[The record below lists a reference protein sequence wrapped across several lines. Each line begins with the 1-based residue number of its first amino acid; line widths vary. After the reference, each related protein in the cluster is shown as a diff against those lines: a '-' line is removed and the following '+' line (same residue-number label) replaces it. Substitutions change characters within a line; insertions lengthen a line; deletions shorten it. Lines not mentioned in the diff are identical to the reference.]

1 MQNLEKKEQDLG
13 VKPQIQFVPG
23 FEEGTVPRRI
33 KLTKSENGETG
44 TATFLFFEPTVF
56 SLFSKVNLE
65 GRSEIQGM
73 DLLWDRKK
81 ITSKDI
87 KIYFKNGK
95 PQIVRTIFIFRD
107 AKDWFNFLN
116 FMSCYSKETG
126 LSFTEFKENLNKI

>member
-1 MQNLEKKEQDLG
+1 MQNLERKEQDFT
-13 VKPQIQFVPG
+13 VKPQIQFISG

-56 SLFSKVNLE
+56 SIFSTTNPLV
-65 GRSEIQGM
+65 RCQIQGM
-73 DLLWDRKK
+73 DLLWDKKK

-87 KIYFKNGK
+87 KVYFKNGK
-95 PQIVRTIFIFRD
+95 PVIIRTIFIFRD
-107 AKDWFNFLN
+107 SKDWFNFLN

-126 LSFTEFKENLNKI
+126 LSFTEFK

>member
-1 MQNLEKKEQDLG
+1 MQNLEKAEQDLG
-13 VKPQIQFVPG
+13 VKPHIQFVPG

-65 GRSEIQGM
+65 DIFEIQGM
-73 DLLWDRKK
+73 DLLWDKKK

-87 KIYFKNGK
+87 KVLFNNGK
-95 PQIVRTIFIFRD
+95 PSVIRTIFIFRD
-107 AKDWFNFLN
+107 SKDWFNFLN

-126 LSFTEFKENLNKI
+126 LSFTEFK